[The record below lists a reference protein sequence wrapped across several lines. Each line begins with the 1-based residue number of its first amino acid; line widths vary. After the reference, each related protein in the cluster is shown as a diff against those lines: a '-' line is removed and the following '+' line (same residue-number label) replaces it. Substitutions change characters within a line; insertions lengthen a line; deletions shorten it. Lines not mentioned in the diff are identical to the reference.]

1 MIKFMPKT
9 APWRTGIDSIHDSL
23 TDVSPNLYQI
33 RNPHTRAFTLIEL
46 LVVIGIIAILAGLLL
61 PALASAK
68 EKGRSAS
75 CINNHKQIGAAMLMY
90 VNDNSEFYP
99 PGHKANVTQWD
110 LCVGPY
116 AGGQNN
122 PLDPSARTKLFMCPS
137 VVVDDSGV
145 KLNYSANPNVCKE
158 ITAGIS
164 QVKGSQ
170 LHRLDELLIVSDAIQ
185 YTSDGNSQAIFWGVK
200 GSSGAYI
207 SLNNGN
213 SVNADLPVQ
222 PGLDLDQVLIDTDPN
237 GSNFRFR
244 HGKAAMSLFGDGH
257 ADRIKKDKVL
267 DRNLYTDY

>member
-1 MIKFMPKT
+1 MITFKSNT
-9 APWRTGIDSIHDSL
+9 ASWRTRIRSL
-23 TDVSPNLYQI
+23 PDFSSSRTVTNFRS
-33 RNPHTRAFTLIEL
+33 RAFTLIEL

-68 EKGRSAS
+68 ERARSAS
-75 CINNHKQIGAAMLMY
+75 CLNNHKQIGTAMLMY
-90 VNDNSEFYP
+90 INDTEFYP

-116 AGGQNN
+116 VGGQNN
-122 PLDPSARTKLFMCPS
+122 PLDVTARSKVFMCPS
-137 VVVDDSGV
+137 ATVDNSGV

-164 QVKGSQ
+164 QVKGN
-170 LHRLDELLIVSDAIQ
+170 LIHRLDELIIVADAIQ
-185 YTSDGNSQAIFWGVK
+185 YTSDGSSQAILWGVK

-207 SLNNGN
+207 SLNSGLLA
-213 SVNADLPVQ
+213 NADLSIQ
-222 PGLDLDQVLIDTDPN
+222 PGMDTDQVLVDTDPN

-244 HGKAAMSLFGDGH
+244 HAKSAMFLFGDGH